1 MLNHVTRNITLM
13 VKNRWTWKP
22 SEVAVRTA
30 LSTLAAGSLVCLCA
44 VPALAAASLNTTRAT
59 ADSSFQ
65 GLEFLAFIA
74 IVALAPVMILMSASV
89 SRMVLLRAGL
99 MHEFSIDSI
108 AEPQI
113 APKLRNDREPR
124 EIQMPNAQFGSC
136 KVALPIATVSDV
148 IKTGIQQDITE
159 DNQEGTSP

>member
-22 SEVAVRTA
+22 SKVAVRTA

-44 VPALAAASLNTTRAT
+44 VPALAAASLNTTRTT
-59 ADSSFQ
+59 ANSGFQ

-74 IVALAPVMILMSASV
+74 LVALAPLMILMSASV

-99 MHEFSIDSI
+99 MNEFSIDSI
-108 AEPQI
+108 SEPHVG
-113 APKLRNDREPR
+113 PKLRNDREPR
-124 EIQMPNAQFGSC
+124 QIQVPNAQFGSC
-136 KVALPIATVSDV
+136 KVALPIAPVSEV
-148 IKTGIQQDITE
+148 MNTGILQDIVE
-159 DNQEGTSP
+159 DNQEEMTL

>member
-22 SEVAVRTA
+22 SKVAVRTA
-30 LSTLAAGSLVCLCA
+30 LSTPAAGSLVCLCA
-44 VPALAAASLNTTRAT
+44 VPALAAASLNTTRTT
-59 ADSSFQ
+59 ADSGFQ

-99 MHEFSIDSI
+99 MNEFSMDSI
-108 AEPQI
+108 TEPQI
-113 APKLRNDREPR
+113 SSKLRNDREPR
-124 EIQMPNAQFGSC
+124 EIQVPNAQFGSC
-136 KVALPIATVSDV
+136 KVALPIAPVSEM
-148 IKTGIQQDITE
+148 IETGVQQDIIE
-159 DNQEGTSP
+159 NNQEGMTP